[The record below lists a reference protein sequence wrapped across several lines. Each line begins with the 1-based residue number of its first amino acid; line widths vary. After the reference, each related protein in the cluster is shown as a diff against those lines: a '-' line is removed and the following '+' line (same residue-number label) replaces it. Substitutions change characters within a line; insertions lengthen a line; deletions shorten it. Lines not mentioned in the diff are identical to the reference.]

1 MLIADSN
8 IKIFATL
15 QTIAPELKIFGVAS
29 GEELDTIYLDS
40 YSLRTVAGKYSDPDK
55 DYSERI
61 AKLIKT
67 KYSIKWDSLVDYYKA
82 SVLALSKAG
91 NSITENTKTTTD
103 GTNNMTDTGNVSP
116 YNNDDFAP
124 DNQSV
129 SEGKNHSEI
138 VKERQYLNTR
148 VSDMN
153 FGAKYSYL
161 QFTDVCDTIFMD
173 TNSIYTVSVHSIN
186 DD

>member
-15 QTIAPELKIFGVAS
+15 QTIAPELKIFGLAS
-29 GEELDTIYLDS
+29 GEELDTLYLDS

-82 SVLALSKAG
+82 SVLLFQRLETALQRTPKLPQMVQ
-91 NSITENTKTTTD
+91 I
-103 GTNNMTDTGNVSP
+103 
-116 YNNDDFAP
+116 
-124 DNQSV
+124 
-129 SEGKNHSEI
+129 I
-138 VKERQYLNTR
+138 
-148 VSDMN
+148 
-153 FGAKYSYL
+153 
-161 QFTDVCDTIFMD
+161 
-173 TNSIYTVSVHSIN
+173 
-186 DD
+186 

>member
-15 QTIAPELKIFGVAS
+15 QTIAPELKIFGLAS
-29 GEELDTIYLDS
+29 GEELDTLYLDS

-61 AKLIKT
+61 AKLI
-67 KYSIKWDSLVDYYKA
+67 
-82 SVLALSKAG
+82 
-91 NSITENTKTTTD
+91 KTTTD

-129 SEGKNHSEI
+129 SEGRNHSEI
-138 VKERQYLNTR
+138 VKERKYLNTR

-153 FGAKYSYL
+153 FGAKFSYL